1 MRLLDVRAD
10 HPTQHYSNYRYQ
22 DAGAPCTASYL
33 HKEVLALC
41 GELRSGT
48 RVLDVG
54 CGNGFLLGHFLGRGC
69 AVVGIDLSEGGI
81 ELARATYPSG
91 RFELLAADDRIL
103 ELLDEEPFDI
113 VVSTEVVEHLYAPRD
128 FVRGCFASLKPGGR
142 FVCSTPYHGYLKNL
156 LICLFNR
163 FDSHFNP
170 LWDCGHIKFWT
181 VRTLHQLL
189 AEVGFRDLRF
199 RGAGRVPFLWKSIVV
214 VAEKPI
220 EDALNR

>member
-1 MRLLDVRAD
+1 MQTPRPPNSTR
-10 HPTQHYSNYRYQ
+10 NYRYR
-22 DAGAPCTASYL
+22 DAGAPCTAAYL
-33 HKEVLALC
+33 HKEVVALC
-41 GELRSGT
+41 GNLQPGT

-54 CGNGFLLGHFLGRGC
+54 CGNGFLLRHFLARGC
-69 AVVGIDLSEGGI
+69 AVVGIDLSEEGI
-81 ELARATYPSG
+81 ALARTTYTSG
-91 RFELLAADDRIL
+91 RFELLPADDRIL
-103 ELLDEEPFDI
+103 ELLAEEPFD
-113 VVSTEVVEHLYAPRD
+113 VVISREVVEHLYAPRD
-128 FVRGCFASLKPGGR
+128 FARGCFGALKPGGR

-214 VAEKPI
+214 VAEKPVKN
-220 EDALNR
+220 ALNR

>member
-1 MRLLDVRAD
+1 M
-10 HPTQHYSNYRYQ
+10 
-22 DAGAPCTASYL
+22 
-33 HKEVLALC
+33 C

-69 AVVGIDLSEGGI
+69 AVVGIDLSEEGI
-81 ELARATYPSG
+81 ALARTTYPSG
-91 RFELLAADDRIL
+91 RFELLPADDRIL
-103 ELLDEEPFDI
+103 ELLEEKPFDV

-142 FVCSTPYHGYLKNL
+142 FVCCSTPYHGYLKNL

-181 VRTLHQLL
+181 VRILRQLL
-189 AEVGFRDLRF
+189 AEVGFRILRF
-199 RGAGRVPFLWKSIVV
+199 RDAGRVPFLWKSIVV
-214 VAEKPI
+214 AAEKPVK
-220 EDALNR
+220 DAPNR